1 VISHAPHCG
10 TRLGAPV
17 CTCGAIGREAARLAR
32 DYEADQRF
40 LSRAPNAGLTGPIC
54 IDGEADGSGLATR
67 AG

>member
-17 CTCGAIGREAARLAR
+17 CTCGAIGREAVRLAR
-32 DYEADQRF
+32 DEADQRF

-54 IDGEADGSGLATR
+54 SEGELDGSDLATR